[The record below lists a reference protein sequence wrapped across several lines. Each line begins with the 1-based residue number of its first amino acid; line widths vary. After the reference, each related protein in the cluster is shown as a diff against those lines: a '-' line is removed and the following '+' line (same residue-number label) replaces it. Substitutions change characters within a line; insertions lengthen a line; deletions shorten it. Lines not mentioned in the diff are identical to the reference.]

1 MAQIRSGRLDGAAG
15 FLLLLLLVVSCKR
28 ESRDGERALTTSLI
42 FDNTSPEARE
52 ALSAPI
58 DFRINEDNFARWS
71 EAQSNLEELP
81 RSAINGTVRTGS
93 NAVDRAIARLES
105 SPRARRAIE
114 RAGLS
119 VRDYVLETI
128 ALAQATEAAQTGRSL
143 SPAPIPPENSRFVQR
158 YAARVL
164 RARAAARVARAEEES
179 YDMQSDTADE
189 MTNQTEMDMQMH
201 LKEAEHEVEGAS
213 TRDSSRGSSR
223 DSSRGSSRDSVRDSV
238 PTLR

>member
-1 MAQIRSGRLDGAAG
+1 MGQKRSTRLGGAAG
-15 FLLLLLLVVSCKR
+15 LLVLVLLVGSCKR
-28 ESRDGERALTTSLI
+28 ESRDGDGALTTSLL
-42 FDNTSPEARE
+42 FDDASPEARE
-52 ALSAPI
+52 ALSTPI

-81 RSAINGTVRTGS
+81 RSAITGTPGTGG

-119 VRDYVLETI
+119 VRDFVLETI
-128 ALAQATEAAQTGRSL
+128 ALAQATEASQTGRSM
-143 SPAPIPPENSRFVQR
+143 SRAPIPPENSRFVER

-164 RARAAARVARAEEES
+164 RARAAARVARAEEAS

-189 MTNQTEMDMQMH
+189 MADQTEMDFQKH
-201 LKEAEHEVEGAS
+201 LEEAKHEVEG
-213 TRDSSRGSSR
+213 TPVRDSSRE
-223 DSSRGSSRDSVRDSV
+223 SSRDSVRDSV
-238 PTLR
+238 PRLR